1 LVDQST
7 GLIVSAPAQRVEPS
21 GQAKAS
27 SGVVPKV
34 GEPEAGADQHDMTLV
49 GSPLEIPGQCH
60 TLFNAKL
67 ERKGFENRGGN
78 GVSRIGKHRQKSG
91 AAKQDGKAQPVMAA
105 PQTSDD
111 VAIKSVQMEIPG
123 ELFTRGVSTEAG
135 KPAALIVSQMSCRHI
150 VRNLQHLQ
158 RVSGRPKNNS
168 FSFAKDMRE
177 NKSFCNMFRT
187 VGEVHL

>member
-1 LVDQST
+1 MLGQNDASLRPDLRAFERFDTCERRPRRKTLDQ
-7 GLIVSAPAQRVEPS
+7 
-21 GQAKAS
+21 QAK
-27 SGVVPKV
+27 SGDPDVKRHATWGMSV
-34 GEPEAGADQHDMTLV
+34 
-49 GSPLEIPGQCH
+49 
-60 TLFNAKL
+60 
-67 ERKGFENRGGN
+67 ENRGRN
-78 GVSRIGKHRQKSG
+78 GVSRIWKHPQKSG

-158 RVSGRPKNNS
+158 RVSGRPKNNN

-187 VGEVHL
+187 VAGVHL